1 MTKDREEGRRLRINR
16 GMELML
22 RNYKIK
28 KEEPSF
34 FSFVYAKMVSLF
46 RKEFHFRIELH
57 IKKRNS

>member
-1 MTKDREEGRRLRINR
+1 
-16 GMELML
+16 ML

-46 RKEFHFRIELH
+46 KKEFHFRVELH
-57 IKKRNS
+57 IKKKNS

>member
-1 MTKDREEGRRLRINR
+1 
-16 GMELML
+16 ML

-28 KEEPSF
+28 KEEPTF

-46 RKEFHFRIELH
+46 KKEFHFRVELH